1 MHLSLCTISFR
12 HHLTSMEEIA
22 SWAQQH
28 HFDGIELWG
37 IHAMNLADQ
46 PQLNA
51 RWLDDYALSVSMI
64 SDYLPLQGS
73 LQQAYQKV
81 DNLCQLAHRWGS
93 RKLRTFAGQKAS
105 IDVGTAERQ
114 RWTEQLHLL
123 AERCRQHG
131 IRLLVETHPQTLA
144 DTTASTLRLLKEV
157 DHASLAVNFDVLH
170 LWEAGEN
177 LRQSLAKLLP
187 FVEHFH
193 LKNILSRQQL
203 AVFAPSNV
211 YSPAG
216 NHHGMVGLFEGAVDY
231 RAFLQNLPETVVAEA
246 SLEWFGPSVH
256 SVLQND
262 SQQLQQFFKQ
272 QRLAS

>member
-12 HHLTSMEEIA
+12 HHLSSMEEIA
-22 SWAQQH
+22 SWAQQQQ
-28 HFDGIELWG
+28 FDGIELWG
-37 IHAMNLADQ
+37 IHALNLANQ

-51 RWLDDYALSVSMI
+51 QWLDSYDLSVSMI

-73 LQQAYQKV
+73 LQLAYQKV
-81 DNLCQLAHRWGS
+81 DDLCLLAQRWGS

-105 IDVGTAERQ
+105 EAVNYEERQ
-114 RWTEQLHLL
+114 RWTERLHLL
-123 AERCRQHG
+123 AERTHQHG

-144 DTTASTLRLLKEV
+144 DSTAATLRLLQEV
-157 DHASLAVNFDVLH
+157 DHPALAVNFDVLH

-177 LRQSLAKLLP
+177 PKESFIKLLP
-187 FVEHFH
+187 YVEHMH
-193 LKNILSRQQL
+193 LKNILSSQQL
-203 AVFAPSNV
+203 EVFAPANV

-216 NHHGMVGLFEGAVDY
+216 DRYGMVSLFEGALDY
-231 RAFLQNLPETVVAEA
+231 RSFLQTLSDSFKIEA

-256 SVLQND
+256 SILQHD
-262 SQQLQQFFKQ
+262 SQQLQQLYKQ

>member
-12 HHLTSMEEIA
+12 HHLTSMEQIA
-22 SWAQQH
+22 SWAQKH

-51 RWLDDYALSVSMI
+51 QWLDGYALSVSMI

-81 DNLCQLAHRWGS
+81 DSLCHLAHRWGS

-105 IDVGTAERQ
+105 TDVGAAERQ

-144 DTTASTLRLLKEV
+144 DTTDSTLRLLKEV
-157 DHASLAVNFDVLH
+157 DHTALAVNFDVLH
-170 LWEAGEN
+170 IWEAGEN
-177 LRQSLAKLLP
+177 PRESLTKLLP

-193 LKNILSRQQL
+193 LKNILSSQQL
-203 AVFAPSNV
+203 SVFAPSNV

-216 NHHGMVGLFEGAVDY
+216 NRHGMVGLFEGALDY
-231 RAFLQNLPETVVAEA
+231 RAFLQNLPDTVVAEA

>member
-12 HHLTSMEEIA
+12 HHLTSIEQIA
-22 SWAQQH
+22 NWAQQQQ
-28 HFDGIELWG
+28 FEGIELWG
-37 IHAMNLADQ
+37 IHALNLADQ

-51 RWLDDYALSVSMI
+51 QWLETFGLSVSMI

-81 DNLCQLAHRWGS
+81 DDLCLLAQRWGS

-105 IDVGTAERQ
+105 EAINNEERQ
-114 RWTEQLHLL
+114 RWTERLHLL
-123 AERCRQHG
+123 AERSHQHG
-131 IRLLVETHPQTLA
+131 IRLLIETHPQTLA
-144 DTTASTLRLLKEV
+144 DSTTATLRLLKEV
-157 DHASLAVNFDVLH
+157 DHPALAVNFDVLH

-177 LRQSLAKLLP
+177 PQESFIKLLP
-187 FVEHFH
+187 YVEHMH
-193 LKNILSRQQL
+193 LKNILSSQQL
-203 AVFAPSNV
+203 TVFAPANV

-216 NHHGMVGLFEGAVDY
+216 DRNGMVSLFDGAMDY
-231 RAFLQNLPETVVAEA
+231 RSFLQTLSGSFKIEA

-256 SVLQND
+256 TVLQHD
-262 SQQLQQFFKQ
+262 SQQIQHFFEQ